1 MQSAQEKIQ
10 ADFQQC
16 KTKLKNFFKNI
27 NNEQFKNV
35 NYSIKINIILNCFDD
50 IFIQK
55 FKSIPDIFKK
65 TQTDILMQD
74 EVDLL
79 NDFTKIVDK
88 NTTNIQE
95 TINNNINNLI
105 DKIYLPMIKELIAT
119 NKFLTTLCQIS
130 AENDINKITILD
142 IYKCKQNF
150 LSFIIQKFLPLIRQE
165 LNSNN
170 DKSVVDKLQEQL
182 NNKDLNKC
190 IDLMQTPTN
199 LRDYCIFLTTLSN
212 ITNSN
217 TDISE
222 ALCEYFSKN
231 NPLINFSG
239 IQAYGIQNDTLFSL
253 CDCGC
258 LKNLFG

>member
-1 MQSAQEKIQ
+1 MILRYKI
-10 ADFQQC
+10 
-16 KTKLKNFFKNI
+16 
-27 NNEQFKNV
+27 
-35 NYSIKINIILNCFDD
+35 SP
-50 IFIQK
+50 
-55 FKSIPDIFKK
+55 SP
-65 TQTDILMQD
+65 
-74 EVDLL
+74 
-79 NDFTKIVDK
+79 
-88 NTTNIQE
+88 
-95 TINNNINNLI
+95 
-105 DKIYLPMIKELIAT
+105 
-119 NKFLTTLCQIS
+119 TLCQIS

-239 IQAYGIQNDTLFSL
+239 IQADGIENNTSFSL
-253 CDCGC
+253 YDCDCNC
-258 LKNLFG
+258 LKKLFG